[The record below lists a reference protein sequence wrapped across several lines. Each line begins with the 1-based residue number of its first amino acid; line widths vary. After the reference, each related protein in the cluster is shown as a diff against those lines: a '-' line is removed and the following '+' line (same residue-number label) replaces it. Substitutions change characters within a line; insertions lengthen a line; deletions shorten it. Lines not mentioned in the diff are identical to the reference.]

1 MFSNYINNN
10 KKSLLTNSFYL
21 YLSHFAD
28 YILALFLLPFIARSI
43 GAIEFGKIGLTQTF
57 GMLIILLM
65 EFGSSLMATREVAR
79 IKNDKPRL
87 KQFIEQLIIFK
98 IYLIPFVIIAS
109 LIAIIFVPIFTE
121 NPNYVI
127 IVGIG
132 AIFHGLS
139 PIWYFMGIE
148 KMKKIALS
156 KLFFRSMSFLLIIFF
171 VKSSKD
177 AWFILA
183 SFSFSSMLICLYLF
197 NEMIKK
203 TGAAI
208 LLSSNKS
215 NIFFGKSI
223 YSFLITIIPVIY
235 QNISVIALSVFVNP
249 IQLGFFYGANRI
261 HRAFN
266 SLFSPISQAFF
277 PIISSVENQNKNR
290 SKTLIKKYII
300 LIFIVGSLFFL
311 TNYFLASTIISILL
325 GSEFTNSKN
334 LLRLFSI
341 VLPLTS
347 LSNALGRQWLM
358 VINKDRFYTFV
369 QFLASLIA
377 FILFLFLLVDY
388 GSKAYP
394 ISLIIFETLSILMI
408 LIYLFLKK

>member
-1 MFSNYINNN
+1 MFSNYINEN
-10 KKSLLTNSFYL
+10 KRSLLTNSFYL

-79 IKNDKPRL
+79 LKKDKPNL
-87 KQFIEQLIIFK
+87 KHFIEQLIIFK
-98 IYLIPFVIIAS
+98 IYLIPFAIIVS
-109 LIAIIFVPIFTE
+109 LIAIVYVPIFKE

-127 IVGIG
+127 IVGFG

-139 PIWYFMGIE
+139 PVWYFMGIE

-203 TGAAI
+203 TGAVI

-223 YSFLITIIPVIY
+223 YSFLITVIPVIY
-235 QNISVIALSVFVNP
+235 QNISLVVLSVFVNP
-249 IQLGFFYGANRI
+249 IQLGVFYGANRI
-261 HRAFN
+261 YRAFN

-277 PIISSVENQNKNR
+277 PIISSVDNQNR
-290 SKTLIKKYII
+290 SKALIKKYII
-300 LIFIVGSLFFL
+300 LIFIIGSFFFL
-311 TNYFLASTIISILL
+311 INYSLTTTIISILL
-325 GSEFTNSKN
+325 GSEFADSKN

-347 LSNALGRQWLM
+347 LSNAVGRQWLM

-377 FILFLFLLVDY
+377 FILFLLFLDKF

-394 ISLIIFETLSILMI
+394 ISLIIFESLSIFMI
-408 LIYLFLKK
+408 LIFLFLKK